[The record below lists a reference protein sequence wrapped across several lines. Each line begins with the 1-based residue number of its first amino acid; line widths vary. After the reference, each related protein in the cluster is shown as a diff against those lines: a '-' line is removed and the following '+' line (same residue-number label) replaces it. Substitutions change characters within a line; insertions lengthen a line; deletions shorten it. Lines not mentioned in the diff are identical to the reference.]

1 MLKSEKGYSLILT
14 LVVFL
19 ILSVLGIFILSL
31 SFNGAKQTETKEE
44 QTQAFY
50 LAKKGMDYFYSDF
63 SAQLG
68 GLENSEIDVFD
79 SKVKEFMKT
88 YDKTLGNKKVFTNE
102 KGHEYTVEII
112 DYEEIRV
119 NNESIQDKIT
129 VQSTGK
135 VNEKTKTL
143 THTYE
148 LGAKRLPDQLKYAV
162 GAKDDN
168 CGLYEVKDG
177 SKKCNNGNIFIH
189 GPASIV
195 GDMYVG
201 GDLITT
207 NQSQHQKGDTSYWP
221 YTDYPSIEGI
231 DKKNP
236 KLTLLGNYYTFNT
249 DKTTSVEKYNEHKK
263 RMDFDNESFDET
275 IQKGVCINQPSKG
288 PCKKYGNI
296 TLPKDPYKKNT
307 AIFQEGFKNGYTPEL
322 ETKPASFKEIDITN
336 SANAIFKG
344 KNVEKSD
351 YYITGEYDAKEGTIF
366 NKDLTI
372 NAIDGKKITGPM
384 YVKGDL
390 SINEADVR
398 IDSVIYVEGN
408 VEIKESK
415 IKKLNKGSLIIF
427 AKGNVHLSNIN
438 LYTNINNP
446 LLPGIENADALN
458 MFIYTDNEL
467 EMYGVGSNI
476 QINGGIFA
484 KRIVL
489 NAAKGNSK
497 KNTKGDTVILQDN
510 QTEIA
515 PKYSRLRIVY
525 NKDLIQNPSLGL
537 PTVEGLDLSLINQ
550 KEGGS

>member
-63 SAQLG
+63 SSQLG

-79 SKVKEFMKT
+79 SKVKEFMKP

-231 DKKNP
+231 DEKNP

-263 RMDFDNESFDET
+263 EWTLITNHLMKLSKKGFVSTSLQKDLVKNMEILHYQKIHIKKIPPFFKRGLRMDIHQN
-275 IQKGVCINQPSKG
+275 SK
-288 PCKKYGNI
+288 PNRQV
-296 TLPKDPYKKNT
+296 L
-307 AIFQEGFKNGYTPEL
+307 
-322 ETKPASFKEIDITN
+322 
-336 SANAIFKG
+336 
-344 KNVEKSD
+344 
-351 YYITGEYDAKEGTIF
+351 
-366 NKDLTI
+366 
-372 NAIDGKKITGPM
+372 
-384 YVKGDL
+384 
-390 SINEADVR
+390 
-398 IDSVIYVEGN
+398 
-408 VEIKESK
+408 
-415 IKKLNKGSLIIF
+415 KKL
-427 AKGNVHLSNIN
+427 
-438 LYTNINNP
+438 
-446 LLPGIENADALN
+446 
-458 MFIYTDNEL
+458 
-467 EMYGVGSNI
+467 
-476 QINGGIFA
+476 
-484 KRIVL
+484 
-489 NAAKGNSK
+489 
-497 KNTKGDTVILQDN
+497 ILQTP
-510 QTEIA
+510 QM
-515 PKYSRLRIVY
+515 
-525 NKDLIQNPSLGL
+525 
-537 PTVEGLDLSLINQ
+537 LSLREKTLRKVIII
-550 KEGGS
+550 